1 VARAPRQDGLF
12 EPNVV
17 LQFFL
22 AAQPV
27 GRLVER
33 AIRKSGMSASDYA
46 ILSAI
51 DELEPVTPAD
61 VARLTG
67 MPRPTLSATIERLT
81 RAGHLRRRKNPR
93 DGRSYT
99 LALSARGRRAKA
111 ENGAALLEA
120 EKQLAARLPHPE
132 RATALLADLRVAAE
146 AALDKGELGETEAV
160 PD

>member
-1 VARAPRQDGLF
+1 MTRTPRQDGLF
-12 EPNVV
+12 EPNAF

-46 ILSAI
+46 TLSAI

-67 MPRPTLSATIERLT
+67 MARPTLSATIERLS
-81 RAGHLRRRKNPR
+81 RAGHLRRRENPS

-99 LALSARGRRAKA
+99 LALSARGRRAKD
-111 ENGAALLEA
+111 ENGAALLDA
-120 EKQLAARLPHPE
+120 EKRLTARLPNPE
-132 RATALLADLRVAAE
+132 QVKALLADLRVAAE
-146 AALDKGELGETEAV
+146 AALEDDAG
-160 PD
+160 

>member
-1 VARAPRQDGLF
+1 M
-12 EPNVV
+12 V

-146 AALDKGELGETEAV
+146 AALDKGELGETEEV

>member
-1 VARAPRQDGLF
+1 VTRASRQDGLF
-12 EPNVV
+12 EPNVF

-67 MPRPTLSATIERLT
+67 MPRPTLSATIERLS

-120 EKQLAARLPHPE
+120 EKQLAGTLSHPE
-132 RATALLADLRVAAE
+132 QVKAQLAELRVAAE
-146 AALDKGELGETEAV
+146 AALEEAAG
-160 PD
+160 

>member
-1 VARAPRQDGLF
+1 MTRTPRQDGLF
-12 EPNVV
+12 EPNVF

-22 AAQPV
+22 TGQPV

-33 AIRKSGMSASDYA
+33 AVRRSRLSASDYA

-81 RAGHLRRRKNPR
+81 RAGHLRRRKHPS

-99 LALSARGRRAKA
+99 LALSARGRRAKD
-111 ENGAALLEA
+111 ESGAALLEA
-120 EKQLAARLPHPE
+120 EKQLSARLPHPE
-132 RATALLADLRVAAE
+132 QVKAVLADLRAAAE
-146 AALDKGELGETEAV
+146 AALEDE
-160 PD
+160 